1 MKNFEIIKLLAS
13 SNSRIFKE
21 EVILKEMDNQNEI
34 FFEGMT
40 FAYNR
45 LLTFGIKKVPE
56 AISEGTGLNWQEF
69 KSLANDLVD
78 RKLTGHAA
86 RDKII
91 YIMNKSQKNEWNFFL
106 RRILQKDIM
115 TLQRL
120 CSKFLRIFVLIC

>member
-1 MKNFEIIKLLAS
+1 MKF
-13 SNSRIFKE
+13 
-21 EVILKEMDNQNEI
+21 

-40 FAYNR
+40 FAYNK

-91 YIMNKSQKNEWNFFL
+91 YIMNKSQKNEWNFFF
-106 RRILQKDIM
+106 RRILQKDMRCGLSEKTINNVAKKNNHTKYLIPVFSLAGKILM
-115 TLQRL
+115 
-120 CSKFLRIFVLIC
+120 FVNTPV